1 MPGVGSGVT
10 VNDECVK
17 EFENMKGKKAYYGIV
32 YKLSD
37 DLKSIELDK
46 TFENPC
52 ADESD
57 TGSAEYHKFA
67 DYLLKCGDEND
78 CRYACYDIRFT
89 TSEGVRRNKLVFI
102 TFCPENAKIKKKMV
116 YSSSKDTLKSK
127 LIGILDVQANDASD
141 LALENV
147 VGKCQSNTTYG

>member
-17 EFENMKGKKAYYGIV
+17 EFENMKTRKAYYGIV

-37 DLKSIELDK
+37 DLKSIEVDK
-46 TFENPC
+46 TFANPSS
-52 ADESD
+52 DEGDTVSD
-57 TGSAEYHKFA
+57 DYQKFA
-67 DYLLKCGDEND
+67 DYLLSCGAESD

-141 LALENV
+141 LELDNI